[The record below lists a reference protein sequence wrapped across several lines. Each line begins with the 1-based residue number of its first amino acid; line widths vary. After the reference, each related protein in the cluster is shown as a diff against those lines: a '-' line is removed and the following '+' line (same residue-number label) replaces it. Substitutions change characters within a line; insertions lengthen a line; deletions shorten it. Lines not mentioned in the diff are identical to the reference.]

1 VATLRERHP
10 ARDGM
15 GHANRPRL
23 HDALGLDAQPGR
35 LCLSS
40 GWSRYA
46 NTNTNRNR
54 DSDAYS
60 NSNADTEAD
69 AHTENSADT

>member
-1 VATLRERHP
+1 
-10 ARDGM
+10 M

-23 HDALGLDAQPGR
+23 HDAFGLDAQPGR

-46 NTNTNRNR
+46 NTNTKRNTHGNG
-54 DSDAYS
+54 DAYS
-60 NSNADTEAD
+60 NNNTDTEAD